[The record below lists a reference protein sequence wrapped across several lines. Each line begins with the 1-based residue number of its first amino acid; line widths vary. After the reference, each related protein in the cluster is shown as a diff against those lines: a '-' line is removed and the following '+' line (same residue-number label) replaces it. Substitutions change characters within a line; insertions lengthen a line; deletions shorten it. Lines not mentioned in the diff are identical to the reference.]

1 MKKDKSKG
9 FTLVE
14 VLISL
19 SILSILM
26 LVFFSVINTSIKT
39 NKKNEIDINAINIA
53 QSEVENIRVQIKNN
67 NTSNIKNLEN
77 NIIIKNEKNTY
88 ISDDYNLEILVQQK
102 SELLYEINVKV
113 KPKNSNFSKKEAQI
127 ITQVVVGRSNSMQN

>member
-26 LVFFSVINTSIKT
+26 LVFFSIINTSIKT
-39 NKKNEIDINAINIA
+39 NKKNEIDINAMNIA

-67 NTSNIKNLEN
+67 TSNIKNLEN
-77 NIIIKNEKNTY
+77 NDIIIGTSNSYTTN
-88 ISDDYNLEILVQQK
+88 DYVVEILVQQK
-102 SELLYEINVKV
+102 SDLLYEISVTV
-113 KPKNSNFSKKEAQI
+113 TPDNSNFSKKDTQI
-127 ITQVVVGRSNSMQN
+127 ITQVVIGRNNSM

>member
-1 MKKDKSKG
+1 MKKNNSRG

-26 LVFFSVINTSIKT
+26 LVFFNVINTSIKT
-39 NKKNEIDINAINIA
+39 NKKNEIDINALNLA
-53 QSEVENIRVQIKNN
+53 QSEVENIRMQIKNN

-77 NIIIKNEKNTY
+77 NEIIIGTSNGYTSN
-88 ISDDYNLEILVQQK
+88 DYVVEILVQQK
-102 SELLYEINVKV
+102 SDLLYEINVTV
-113 KPKNSNFSKKEAQI
+113 KPKNSNFSKKDTQI
-127 ITQVVVGRSNSMQN
+127 ITQVVVGRSNSM

>member
-26 LVFFSVINTSIKT
+26 LVFFSIINTSIKT
-39 NKKNEIDINAINIA
+39 NKKNEIDINAMNIA

-88 ISDDYNLEILVQQK
+88 TLDDYNLEILVQQK

-127 ITQVVVGRSNSMQN
+127 ITQVVIGRNNSM